1 MPVTLKTMSR
11 TTADTVLIPR
21 QQRAGGVIPAP
32 ARFRGRSLV
41 DLAYL
46 AVLVLGSVLFVIA
59 ALQQPYN
66 ADEMRQIGPYG
77 SGDLGEVT
85 GATRQPPL
93 APLLE
98 AGIQRLLGE
107 GQLQQRLLPVLSGI
121 GGLVAMGLLL
131 RRLGL
136 RYAGP
141 LALLLMATSPL
152 TVRYSAYTRPYA
164 EALCLMLVLAL
175 ATHAWLDTGRRRWL
189 AIGGTAA
196 VLMPLVRVPEP
207 TAFMA
212 MTVLVLAVLGL
223 RGKVPWSRV
232 LPLMGVVTLALVAVG
247 LVQALVLADKAE
259 RVADVS
265 PDGMLTR
272 LEPGLREI
280 VTGFLPTLGAAF
292 PLWPVVLG
300 VFLAAL
306 LVPGARRRLL
316 AWPAFWPL
324 LAAPVA
330 FAIAYHLAFR
340 ISFDALP
347 YRARFASFFVPAVVL
362 AAAALLS
369 LLEDHGV
376 RRPIRELAGGLV
388 GAMFLCQLPATVVVL
403 AEDASPDFAEMARV
417 LRDKVPADAVVLYD
431 RPTPPGSSRQS
442 YLGQARYLGGVPT
455 VINVRDLPHRP
466 VPDGP
471 VYLLFNGQCAYEGR
485 CIPGKRHRVE
495 EPIAGFELVH
505 ARDRFTLYAP
515 TAEQTVDQA
524 LAASQRALGP
534 ALGYV
539 QGHVR
544 ADLLE
549 QQGQDPSQVLD
560 GIGLSPEQAERA
572 QYTQRLY
579 DLGPYAEDQALP

>member
-1 MPVTLKTMSR
+1 MSR
-11 TTADTVLIPR
+11 ATVDTVTIPR
-21 QQRAGGVIPAP
+21 QRAGAALPAP
-32 ARFRGRSLV
+32 AMLRGRSLV
-41 DLAYL
+41 DLAYV
-46 AVLVLGSVLFVIA
+46 AVVVLGAVLFVIA

-66 ADEMRQIGPYG
+66 ADEMKQIGPYG
-77 SGDLGEVT
+77 TGDIGEIT

-98 AGIQRLLGE
+98 AGIQHLLGE

-121 GGLVAMGLLL
+121 GGLATMGLLL

-189 AIGGTAA
+189 VIGGTAA

-223 RGKVPWSRV
+223 RGKVPWHRA
-232 LPLMGVVTLALVAVG
+232 LPLMGVVSLALVAVG
-247 LVQALVLADKAE
+247 LVQTLVLAT
-259 RVADVS
+259 RADHLADFS
-265 PDGMLTR
+265 PGGIGAR
-272 LEPGLREI
+272 LERGVREL
-280 VTGFLPTLGAAF
+280 VTGFLPTLGTAF

-300 VFLAAL
+300 VVVAAV
-306 LVPGARRRLL
+306 LVPAARRRLL

-347 YRARFASFFVPAVVL
+347 YRARFASFFVPVVVL

-369 LLEDHGV
+369 LFEQPSA
-376 RRPIRELAGGLV
+376 RRPVRELAGGLV
-388 GAMFLCQLPATVVVL
+388 AAMFLCQLPATVVVL
-403 AEDASPDFAEMARV
+403 TEDASPDFAEMARV
-417 LRDKVPADAVVLYD
+417 LHEKVPDDALVLYD
-431 RPTPPGSSRQS
+431 RPTPPGSSRQAFV
-442 YLGQARYLGGVPT
+442 GRARYLGGEPSV
-455 VINVRDLPHRP
+455 VNVRDLPHRP

-485 CIPGKRHRVE
+485 CVPGKRHRIE
-495 EPIAGFELVH
+495 QPIAGFELIYAH
-505 ARDRFTLYAP
+505 DRFTLYAP
-515 TAEQTVDQA
+515 TGEQTVDQA
-524 LAASQRALGP
+524 LAASLQALGP
-534 ALGYV
+534 ELGYV
-539 QGHVR
+539 QGYVR

-549 QQGQDPSQVLD
+549 QRGADASAVTD
-560 GIGLSPEQAERA
+560 AIGLTPEQEQRA
-572 QYTQRLY
+572 SFTLRLY
-579 DLGPYAEDQALP
+579 DLGPHAPAQALP

>member
-1 MPVTLKTMSR
+1 MPVTLETMSR
-11 TTADTVLIPR
+11 TTIDTVAIPR
-21 QQRAGGVIPAP
+21 QRAGALTSAP
-32 ARFRGRSLV
+32 ILRGRSLV
-41 DLAYL
+41 DLAYV
-46 AVLVLGSVLFVIA
+46 AVVLLGAVLFVIA

-121 GGLVAMGLLL
+121 GGLVAMALLL

-189 AIGGTAA
+189 AIGAAAA

-212 MTVLVLAVLGL
+212 MTVLVLAALGL
-223 RGKVPWSRV
+223 RRKVPWSRV
-232 LPLMGVVTLALVAVG
+232 LPMMVVVSLALVAVG
-247 LVQALVLADKAE
+247 LVQTFVLASKADHL
-259 RVADVS
+259 ADVS
-265 PDGMLTR
+265 PDGMLAR
-272 LEPGLREI
+272 LEPGLRELL
-280 VTGFLPTLGAAF
+280 TGFLPTLAKAF

-300 VFLAAL
+300 VFLAAV
-306 LVPGARRRLL
+306 LVPGARRRLF

-347 YRARFASFFVPAVVL
+347 YRSRFASFFVPVVVL

-369 LLEDHGV
+369 TLEQQGV
-376 RRPIRELAGGLV
+376 RRPVRQLAGGLV
-388 GAMFLCQLPATVVVL
+388 AAMFLCQLPATIVVL
-403 AEDASPDFAEMARV
+403 TEDASPDFAEMARV
-417 LRDKVPADAVVLYD
+417 LHEKVPPDAVVLYD
-431 RPTPPGSSRQS
+431 RPTPPGSSRQP
-442 YLGQARYLGGVPT
+442 YLGQARYLGDVPT
-455 VINVRDLPHRP
+455 VIDVRDLPHRP
-466 VPDGP
+466 IPDGP
-471 VYLLFNGQCAYEGR
+471 VFLLFNGQCAYEGR
-485 CIPGKRHRVE
+485 CVPGKQHRVD
-495 EPIAGFELVH
+495 EPIAGFELVYAH
-505 ARDRFTLYAP
+505 DRFTLYAP
-515 TAEQTVDQA
+515 TGGQTVDQA
-524 LAASQRALGP
+524 LAASQQALGP

-544 ADLLE
+544 ADLME
-549 QQGQDPSQVLD
+549 QQGQDPTQVLD
-560 GIGLSPEQAERA
+560 RIGLSPEQEERA
-572 QYTQRLY
+572 QYTLRLY
-579 DLGPYAEDQALP
+579 ELGPHAPDQALP

>member
-1 MPVTLKTMSR
+1 MSR
-11 TTADTVLIPR
+11 ATVDTVTIPR
-21 QQRAGGVIPAP
+21 QRAGAVLPAP
-32 ARFRGRSLV
+32 AMLRGRSLV
-41 DLAYL
+41 DLAYV
-46 AVLVLGSVLFVIA
+46 AVVVLGAVLFVIA

-66 ADEMRQIGPYG
+66 ADEMKQIGPYG
-77 SGDLGEVT
+77 TGDIGEIT

-98 AGIQRLLGE
+98 AGIQHLLGE

-121 GGLVAMGLLL
+121 GGLAAMGLLL

-141 LALLLMATSPL
+141 LALLIMATSPL

-175 ATHAWLDTGRRRWL
+175 ATHAWLDTGRWRWL
-189 AIGGTAA
+189 VVGGTAA

-223 RGKVPWSRV
+223 RGKFPWRRL
-232 LPLMGVVTLALVAVG
+232 LPLMGVVSLALVAVG
-247 LVQALVLADKAE
+247 LVQTLVLATRADHLADFSPGGIGE
-259 RVADVS
+259 RLDRGVRELVS
-265 PDGMLTR
+265 
-272 LEPGLREI
+272 
-280 VTGFLPTLGAAF
+280 GFLPTLGTAF

-300 VFLAAL
+300 VVAAAV
-306 LVPGARRRLL
+306 LVPTARRRLF

-347 YRARFASFFVPAVVL
+347 YRARFASFFVPVVVL

-369 LLEDHGV
+369 LLEQPAA
-376 RRPIRELAGGLV
+376 RRPVRELAGGLV
-388 GAMFLCQLPATVVVL
+388 AAMFLCQLPATVLVL
-403 AEDASPDFAEMARV
+403 TEDASPDFAEMARV
-417 LRDKVPADAVVLYD
+417 LHETVPDDAVVLYD

-442 YLGQARYLGGVPT
+442 FLGRARYLGDSPT
-455 VINVRDLPHRP
+455 VVNVRDLPHRTLA
-466 VPDGP
+466 DGP

-495 EPIAGFELVH
+495 APIAGFELVYSH
-505 ARDRFTLYAP
+505 DRFTLYAP
-515 TAEQTVDQA
+515 TGEQTVDQA
-524 LAASQRALGP
+524 LAASMEALGP
-534 ALGYV
+534 ELGYV
-539 QGHVR
+539 QGYVR

-549 QQGQDPSQVLD
+549 QQGEDASAVTD
-560 GIGLSPEQAERA
+560 AIGLTPEQEQRA
-572 QYTQRLY
+572 SFTLRLY
-579 DLGPYAEDQALP
+579 DLGPHAPAQAEP

>member
-1 MPVTLKTMSR
+1 MGILRTMSR
-11 TTADTVLIPR
+11 ATIDTVVIPR
-21 QQRAGGVIPAP
+21 QRAEAVIPAP
-32 ARFRGRSLV
+32 ARLWGRSLV
-41 DLAYL
+41 DVGYA
-46 AVLVLGSVLFVIA
+46 AVIVLGSVLFVIA

-66 ADEMRQIGPYG
+66 ADEMRQIAPYG

-98 AGIQRLLGE
+98 AGIQRLFGE

-121 GGLVAMGLLL
+121 GGLVAMALLL

-141 LALLLMATSPL
+141 LALVLMATSPL

-189 AIGGTAA
+189 VVGGTAA

-212 MTVLVLAVLGL
+212 TTVLVLGVLGL
-223 RGKVPWSRV
+223 RRTVPWSRV
-232 LPLMGVVTLALVAVG
+232 LPLMGVVALALVAVG
-247 LVQALVLADKAE
+247 LVQALMLADKADHLADFTPGGIGE
-259 RVADVS
+259 RLDRGV
-265 PDGMLTR
+265 
-272 LEPGLREI
+272 RELA
-280 VTGFLPTLGAAF
+280 TGFLPTLGAAF

-300 VFLAAL
+300 VFLAAA
-306 LVPGARRRLL
+306 LVPRARRRLF

-330 FAIAYHLAFR
+330 FAVAYHLAFR

-347 YRARFASFFVPAVVL
+347 YRARFASFFVPVVVL

-369 LLEDHGV
+369 LLEERRV
-376 RRPIRELAGGLV
+376 RRPVRELAGGLV
-388 GAMFLCQLPATVVVL
+388 GAMFLCQLPATILVL
-403 AEDASPDFAEMARV
+403 TEDASPDFAAIARV
-417 LRDKVPADAVVLYD
+417 LHEKVPADGVVLYD
-431 RPTPPGSSRQS
+431 RPTPPGSSRQP
-442 YLGQARYLGGVPT
+442 YLGQARYLGADPT
-455 VINVRDLPHRP
+455 VINVRDLPHGP
-466 VPDGP
+466 IPDGP
-471 VYLLFNGQCAYEGR
+471 VFLLFNGQCAYEGR
-485 CIPGKRHRVE
+485 CVPGKLHRVD
-495 EPIAGFELVH
+495 EPIAGFELVYAH
-505 ARDRFTLYAP
+505 DRFTLYAP
-515 TAEQTVDQA
+515 TGEQTVDQA
-524 LAASQRALGP
+524 LAASQQALGP
-534 ALGYV
+534 TLGYV

-549 QQGQDPSQVLD
+549 QQGRDPGAVLARV
-560 GIGLSPEQAERA
+560 GLTAEQEQRA
-572 QYTQRLY
+572 QYTLRLY
-579 DLGPYAEDQALP
+579 RLGPYARR